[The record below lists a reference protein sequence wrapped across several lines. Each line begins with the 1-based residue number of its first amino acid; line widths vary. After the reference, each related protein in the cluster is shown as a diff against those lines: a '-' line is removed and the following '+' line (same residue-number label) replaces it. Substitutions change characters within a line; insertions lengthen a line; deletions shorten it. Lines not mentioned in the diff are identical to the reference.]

1 MAKDRISSNRPS
13 FSDTRCVDP
22 GAEVNVVDTSAGR
35 LAGSSPDS
43 GSKSGAG
50 FDGAVSSVGR
60 AGSSISLAFELGV
73 GDCDG
78 ESSALTAPNV
88 DSRTK
93 EMIACHF
100 MASGFKWWQHI
111 AGFVRRPQD
120 TDRHTYRGIRV
131 RAAPTP
137 AIFSVTWQNVTKS
150 R

>member
-22 GAEVNVVDTSAGR
+22 GAEVNVVDASAGR

-50 FDGAVSSVGR
+50 FDGAASSVGR

-78 ESSALTAPNV
+78 ESSALTAANV

-100 MASGFKWWQHI
+100 MASGFNGGSILPDLFADRKTRIDIRTGEFAAGQH
-111 AGFVRRPQD
+111 RLRPL
-120 TDRHTYRGIRV
+120 
-131 RAAPTP
+131 
-137 AIFSVTWQNVTKS
+137 FSVTWQNVTKS